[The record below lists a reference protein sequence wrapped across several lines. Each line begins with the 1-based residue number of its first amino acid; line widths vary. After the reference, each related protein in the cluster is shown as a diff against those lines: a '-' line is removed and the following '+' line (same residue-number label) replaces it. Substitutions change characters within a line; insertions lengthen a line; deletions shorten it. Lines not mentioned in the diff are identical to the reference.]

1 MSARSDVSARS
12 DELLTKLVA
21 SSARIEER
29 VDNVREDVGYMKE
42 KINTLQR
49 DAIAGKTKVAFMSGG
64 LAVVVSAV
72 GAWVASA
79 MRV

>member
-1 MSARSDVSARS
+1 VS
-12 DELLTKLVA
+12 DELLTKLIA

-29 VDNVREDVGYMKE
+29 VDNVREDVGYMKG
-42 KINTLQR
+42 KIDKLQH
-49 DAIAGKTKVAFMSGG
+49 DAIVGKTKVAFMSGG